1 MKALFKQEIKAIILT
16 LLVTLLLIF
25 NMSAQTPIVVD
36 SFSKVKIEGPVT
48 VFLNKA
54 ENTGIIVEKGSENKN
69 TEELF
74 QYSVQ
79 NGVLEIKA
87 TGKAKD
93 LEICVNYVTL
103 DEVYAAGISNIKTRN
118 PLKSENL
125 LIKSEG
131 ATDLDME
138 IGSGQL
144 ELDASAATTV
154 KLRGTTDNA
163 KVVASGA
170 ADIRA
175 MELVAE
181 TANIES
187 GGAADVQM
195 DVVRNA
201 TIQASGASN
210 VKLRQEPEVI
220 SVDLKGASE
229 LKYGDTVVESDILD
243 ILSDSIMNDTP
254 KKFDGNWGGVELGL
268 NFLVDKQLNS
278 GFQTEY
284 EFLELNQPKS
294 LTVQL
299 NLIEYNIPIVRNN
312 FGIVTGLG
320 LWINNY
326 RFDNNI
332 ILVSDSVQIFGY
344 ADTTWNYTKSK
355 LTTSYLTLPIIF
367 EYQVRDKRGK
377 EVLHIGAGAYGG
389 VKLGSKS
396 KTVYVYENTKIKTKD
411 NNDFKLNPFK
421 YGLTAR
427 IGWRKLNFFANY
439 NLSELFESNKGPE
452 IYPFEVGITL
462 VGW

>member
-25 NMSAQTPIVVD
+25 NMSAQTPIVLD

-69 TEELF
+69 TEEIF

-103 DEVYAAGISNIKTRN
+103 DAVEATGISNIKTRN

-131 ATDLDME
+131 ATDLDLE
-138 IGSGQL
+138 IESGQL

-175 MELVAE
+175 IELIAE

-201 TIQASGASN
+201 TVKASGASN
-210 VKLRQEPEVI
+210 VKLRQKPEVI

-229 LKYGDTVVESDILD
+229 LK
-243 ILSDSIMNDTP
+243 
-254 KKFDGNWGGVELGL
+254 
-268 NFLVDKQLNS
+268 
-278 GFQTEY
+278 
-284 EFLELNQPKS
+284 
-294 LTVQL
+294 
-299 NLIEYNIPIVRNN
+299 
-312 FGIVTGLG
+312 
-320 LWINNY
+320 
-326 RFDNNI
+326 
-332 ILVSDSVQIFGY
+332 
-344 ADTTWNYTKSK
+344 
-355 LTTSYLTLPIIF
+355 
-367 EYQVRDKRGK
+367 
-377 EVLHIGAGAYGG
+377 
-389 VKLGSKS
+389 
-396 KTVYVYENTKIKTKD
+396 
-411 NNDFKLNPFK
+411 
-421 YGLTAR
+421 
-427 IGWRKLNFFANY
+427 
-439 NLSELFESNKGPE
+439 
-452 IYPFEVGITL
+452 
-462 VGW
+462 